1 MVSKNSMDNDTN
13 SEFYAMVLYSEIN
26 NVFMERNIRMTKQ
39 EIIEQQ
45 KNIKDQWANDT
56 KGEINSDS
64 IIEAITDIIH
74 DVEGNDG
81 GMDFS
86 EEYDD
91 EHYENFENVDFTKL
105 QIN

>member
-1 MVSKNSMDNDTN
+1 MVSKNNMDNDTN

-26 NVFMERNIRMTKQ
+26 NIFMERNIRMTKQ
-39 EIIEQQ
+39 EIIEQL

>member
-26 NVFMERNIRMTKQ
+26 NIFMERNIRMTKQ
-39 EIIEQQ
+39 EIIEQL

-105 QIN
+105 EIG